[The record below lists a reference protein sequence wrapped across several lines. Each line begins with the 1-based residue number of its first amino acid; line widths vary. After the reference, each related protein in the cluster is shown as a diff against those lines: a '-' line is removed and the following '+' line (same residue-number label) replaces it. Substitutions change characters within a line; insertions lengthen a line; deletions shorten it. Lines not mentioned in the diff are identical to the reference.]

1 MKQFTAILVIVS
13 TLLVSFISKAGIIK
27 DGHWES
33 DGTIINY
40 SGENAN
46 LKGKQ
51 FLSWTVTDELS
62 INKVLDSDLVKK
74 DGWSVAT
81 SDVLGSV
88 MNDFFGT
95 SQFDEVTGRGKRLA
109 IDDMR
114 SIDFASVFGV
124 TFYDSYNGNDL
135 SYSAAWTYNIDSTK
149 LFAATVN
156 SEYQVFSYTALNS
169 SMAHVRDYSLRSA
182 QFNSMSNQFGVA
194 LYRDFQDIA
203 PSNSG
208 NTGNSGNAGYSGDPV
223 AVSEPTGMAFA
234 MLAAFPF
241 LFRMRRSKK

>member
-1 MKQFTAILVIVS
+1 MKFFTVVFVMISVI
-13 TLLVSFISKAGIIK
+13 LVSFNLKAGIITQG
-27 DGHWES
+27 DWSS

-40 SGENAN
+40 SGDNAN
-46 LKGKQ
+46 LKDKQ
-51 FLSWTVTDELS
+51 WLSWTVTDELS
-62 INKVLDSDLVKK
+62 INQVLASDLVTK
-74 DGWSVAT
+74 DGWSIAT

-88 MNDFFGT
+88 MNDFFST
-95 SQFDEVTGRGKRLA
+95 SQFDEVSGRGNRLA

-114 SIDFASVFGV
+114 SIDFASIFGL
-124 TFYDSYNGNDL
+124 TFYDSYNGNDI
-135 SYSAAWTYNIDSTK
+135 SYSAAWTYNIDSSK

-156 SEYQVFSYTALNS
+156 SEYQVFDYTAINP

-194 LYRDFQDIA
+194 LYRDAQDLV
-203 PSNSG
+203 PNNPGSSNG
-208 NTGNSGNAGYSGDPV
+208 PV

-234 MLAAFPF
+234 MFAAIPF